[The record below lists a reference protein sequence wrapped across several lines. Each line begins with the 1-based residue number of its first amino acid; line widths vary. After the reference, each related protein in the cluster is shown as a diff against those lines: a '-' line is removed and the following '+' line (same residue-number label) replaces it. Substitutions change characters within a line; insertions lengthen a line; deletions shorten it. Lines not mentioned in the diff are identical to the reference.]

1 MLGSQAYAIFG
12 LSTRDVLFASRPS
25 QTFFVLFDYIID
37 IQPHSRFEPSPRY
50 YRVLLFCSE
59 IVQLDCFCSVPSLY
73 HAVSLT
79 LVPTMPQWHDNR
91 TQTMVSPAPHQPHPH
106 PTSALRHARP
116 STLLYPDHHRNEIG
130 LLSKAQI
137 SPPALADPE
146 ESPSLPGQSKAVP
159 IRQPPDTEQ
168 PKAGSAH
175 EQPLRPFLSPRY
187 PHGQEPLFT
196 TFYDGKSSHSSGSQQ
211 NTPTESSGQEL
222 NVFAR
227 PFISEALSIINELH
241 GHEINTQG
249 VKEIDFGIYVGRCLG
264 WDFLPVIP
272 RPNSPPEEV
281 SIDLTDH
288 IMHSSYEMYFRF
300 HLEAEIAA
308 QKSENETYALFGHGI
323 KEPIY
328 DVHGSTTCSIL
339 VPGLR
344 ENSPY
349 VEENDIVQFR
359 ELVYDKYNRLL
370 DMDHWMNPPRQIYRN
385 GGWQLTGGRWRGE
398 PAPGWTGIIYNTRVL
413 AVRRKDNTLVVRID
427 GSPDLDRWAYSSP
440 DSLRFNIQFPVPM
453 KRYQPMKDVLPI
465 VQEVL
470 RYADKTRFQVPK
482 QVTNHLE
489 ATSHTPDSGYESPAG
504 LTRPSSVLWLQSM
517 LFPIE
522 ADCDTQTKLNP
533 GNFKQIF
540 FDGQLNWEQ
549 KKAIESICS
558 RNYGTLPFLVSGPP
572 GTGKTKTLVEVA
584 LQLVKCS
591 DGVSHVLF
599 CAPSDPAADMIV
611 QRLSS
616 HFNGN
621 ELLRLNRSS
630 RPFAEVPGGVL
641 PFCCV
646 CEDRFDLPKFQQIM
660 ACKLVVTTCRDAS
673 LLLHSRL
680 SNVDLIAAEYGLRC
694 SINPH
699 ATPPSIIDLHWTA
712 LLIDEAAQAMEP
724 EALIPLA
731 IVAPPPGSAKLA
743 TQPLVIMAGD
753 EHQFGPRTS
762 LASSPLK
769 ISLFARLFARSVY
782 SEHPLSRGKSGE
794 RQPKTLQQ
802 TMLPIARP
810 AFANLIRNYRS
821 HPAILAVPSSRFY
834 HDTLEPEAT
843 NTDCLA
849 SWTGWLRPHWPVL
862 FHNNSS
868 EDSMD
873 LENGGWSNAGE
884 AQIACEYAAS
894 LVKSGLVAQKDICI
908 MSPFKAQ
915 VARLRSMVRDPRFAL
930 WDVDIGPTE
939 AFQGLERDVVVLCT
953 TRSKRRF
960 VDSDVRANQGIIDM
974 PRTMNVA
981 LTRAKFGLIVI
992 GRWEVLVADPNWL
1005 DLVGFCG
1012 RNGLVAGDAEA
1023 DVEKVV
1029 ELTRLEKV
1037 LLDREER
1044 EDELEKKQEII
1055 RTLDVYPQEDPM
1067 WLHGMQAQLDIE
1079 HSEGFD
1085 GEAEGVNRDDAD
1097 EDEYADE

>member
-1 MLGSQAYAIFG
+1 MLVPPWNDNQ
-12 LSTRDVLFASRPS
+12 S
-25 QTFFVLFDYIID
+25 QTMATPLS
-37 IQPHSRFEPSPRY
+37 HHPR
-50 YRVLLFCSE
+50 
-59 IVQLDCFCSVPSLY
+59 
-73 HAVSLT
+73 
-79 LVPTMPQWHDNR
+79 
-91 TQTMVSPAPHQPHPH
+91 PHPA
-106 PTSALRHARP
+106 SALRQMQPQPYPHHPIAR
-116 STLLYPDHHRNEIG
+116 SVQ
-130 LLSKAQI
+130 LSQI
-137 SPPALADPE
+137 QNKPPAIADQQE
-146 ESPSLPGQSKAVP
+146 FPSLPGRSKAIPIVRPPPDGDHSIPGSDLEHQSKSSLSLRDPPAQRPP
-159 IRQPPDTEQ
+159 ISILQN
-168 PKAGSAH
+168 
-175 EQPLRPFLSPRY
+175 
-187 PHGQEPLFT
+187 
-196 TFYDGKSSHSSGSQQ
+196 GKSSQSSASQQ
-211 NTPTESSGQEL
+211 STTTLGSSHEL

-227 PFISEALSIINELH
+227 PFVSEALSVINELK
-241 GHEINTQG
+241 GHVIDTQG
-249 VKEIDFGIYVGRCLG
+249 VKDINFEIYVGRCLG
-264 WDFLPVIP
+264 WDFLPAIP
-272 RPNSPPEEV
+272 RPIPPPTITPTALASLE
-281 SIDLTDH
+281 LTDVL
-288 IMHSSYEMYFRF
+288 MHTTYEYYFRA
-300 HLEAEIAA
+300 HLEAEIAS
-308 QKSENETYALFGHGI
+308 QGKENETYALFGHGI
-323 KEPIY
+323 KKPSY
-328 DVHGSTTCSIL
+328 DPNGPSTTFSIL

-349 VEENDIVQFR
+349 IEEDDIIQLR
-359 ELVYDKYNRLL
+359 ELIYDKYNRLL
-370 DMDHWMNPPRQIYRN
+370 GMDSWMKPADQPPDYGLDTTLARRYQ
-385 GGWQLTGGRWRGE
+385 GD
-398 PAPGWTGIIYNTRVL
+398 PAPGWTGIIYNARVL
-413 AVRRKDNTLVVRID
+413 AVRRKDITLIIRVGGTPLVREWV
-427 GSPDLDRWAYSSP
+427 RSS
-440 DSLRFNIQFPVPM
+440 SRFNIQFLVPM
-453 KRYQPMKDVLPI
+453 KRYRPMKDVLPI

-470 RYADKTRFQVPK
+470 RHADRTRYPSMNGVITQSLAKSLTQPLGPE
-482 QVTNHLE
+482 QIIALQ
-489 ATSHTPDSGYESPAG
+489 SPPNA
-504 LTRPSSVLWLQSM
+504 PWLQSM

-522 ADCDTQTKLNP
+522 ADCDTQTKLNSYH
-533 GNFKQIF
+533 FKQLF
-540 FDGQLNWEQ
+540 FDEQLNREQ

-584 LQLVKCS
+584 LQLVKRS

-611 QRLSS
+611 QRLRP

-641 PFCCV
+641 PFCCI

-660 ACKLVVTTCRDAS
+660 ACKVVVTTCRDAS

-699 ATPPSIIDLHWTA
+699 ATPPAVIDLHWTA

-743 TQPLVIMAGD
+743 IQPLVIMAGD

-769 ISLFARLFARSVY
+769 TSLFARLFARPVY

-794 RQPKTLQQ
+794 RQPKILKQ

-834 HDTLEPEAT
+834 FDTLEPEAT

-849 SWTGWLRPHWPVL
+849 SWSGWRRPNWPVL
-862 FHNNSS
+862 FHNNPS

-884 AQIACEYAAS
+884 AHLACEYAS
-894 LVKSGLVAQKDICI
+894 RLVNSGLVSQKDICI

-915 VARLRSMVRDPRFAL
+915 VARLRSIVRDPRFGL

-939 AFQGLERDVVVLCT
+939 AFQGLERDVVILCT

-960 VDSDVRANQGIIDM
+960 VVEDVRAGQGIVGM
-974 PRTMNVA
+974 RRSMNVA
-981 LTRAKFGLIVI
+981 LTRARFGLVVI
-992 GRWEVLVADPNWL
+992 GRGEVLMEDEHWRAF
-1005 DLVGFCG
+1005 VGFCG
-1012 RNGLVAGDAEA
+1012 RNGLVVGDG
-1023 DVEKVV
+1023 VEVG
-1029 ELTRLEKV
+1029 EGSGGEERGQLTRLEKV

-1044 EDELEKKQEII
+1044 EKEREWELEKEQDKQKKK
-1055 RTLDVYPQEDPM
+1055 RALGVYPQEDEMWTHGVQAELEADLFEGGDDEEGEEETIYDHAADDDHGTEEHTKTSTSPAPM
-1067 WLHGMQAQLDIE
+1067 ETVD
-1079 HSEGFD
+1079 
-1085 GEAEGVNRDDAD
+1085 EAVRWDSREPW
-1097 EDEYADE
+1097 

>member
-1 MLGSQAYAIFG
+1 M
-12 LSTRDVLFASRPS
+12 
-25 QTFFVLFDYIID
+25 
-37 IQPHSRFEPSPRY
+37 
-50 YRVLLFCSE
+50 
-59 IVQLDCFCSVPSLY
+59 
-73 HAVSLT
+73 
-79 LVPTMPQWHDNR
+79 
-91 TQTMVSPAPHQPHPH
+91 
-106 PTSALRHARP
+106 
-116 STLLYPDHHRNEIG
+116 
-130 LLSKAQI
+130 
-137 SPPALADPE
+137 
-146 ESPSLPGQSKAVP
+146 
-159 IRQPPDTEQ
+159 
-168 PKAGSAH
+168 
-175 EQPLRPFLSPRY
+175 
-187 PHGQEPLFT
+187 
-196 TFYDGKSSHSSGSQQ
+196 
-211 NTPTESSGQEL
+211 
-222 NVFAR
+222 FAR
-227 PFISEALSIINELH
+227 PYVSEALSIINELH

-249 VKEIDFGIYVGRCLG
+249 VKEIDYGIYVGRCLG

-272 RPNSPPEEV
+272 KPIPPPEEV
-281 SIDLTDH
+281 SFDLTDH
-288 IMHSSYEMYFRF
+288 AMHASYEIYFRF

-308 QKSENETYALFGHGI
+308 QKSENEAYALFGHGI

-328 DVHGSTTCSIL
+328 DVLGSATCSIL

-359 ELVYDKYNRLL
+359 ELIYDKNNRLL

-398 PAPGWTGIIYNTRVL
+398 PAPGWTGIIYNARVL

-427 GSPDLDRWAYSSP
+427 GSPDLDRWAYSLP
-440 DSLRFNIQFPVPM
+440 DSLRFNIQFPVPG

-465 VQEVL
+465 VQEGL
-470 RYADKTRFQVPK
+470 RHADKIRFQAPEGI
-482 QVTNHLE
+482 VTQSQ
-489 ATSHTPDSGYESPAG
+489 ATFHTPDSGYESPAG
-504 LTRPSSVLWLQSM
+504 LTRPSSIPWLQSM
-517 LFPIE
+517 LFPVE

-533 GNFKQIF
+533 GSFKQTF
-540 FDGQLNWEQ
+540 FDNQLNWEQ

-584 LQLVKCS
+584 LQLVKHS
-591 DGVSHVLF
+591 NGVSHVLF

-699 ATPPSIIDLHWTA
+699 ATPPAIIDLHWTA

-731 IVAPPPGSAKLA
+731 IVAPPPGSARLA

-762 LASSPLK
+762 LASSSLK
-769 ISLFARLFARSVY
+769 ISLFARLFARPVY

-843 NTDCLA
+843 DTDCLS
-849 SWTGWLRPHWPVL
+849 SWSGWLRPHWPVL
-862 FHNNSS
+862 FHKNPS

-894 LVKSGLVAQKDICI
+894 LVKSGLIAQKDICI

-915 VARLRSMVRDPRFAL
+915 VARLRALVRDPRFAL

-939 AFQGLERDVVVLCT
+939 AFQGLERDVVILCT
-953 TRSKRRF
+953 TRSKAKF
-960 VDSDVRANQGIIDM
+960 VEGDVGANQGIVGM
-974 PRTMNVA
+974 PKTMNVA

-992 GRWEVLVADPNWL
+992 GKRDILVSDPNWRAF
-1005 DLVGFCG
+1005 VEFCG
-1012 RNGLVAGDAEA
+1012 RNGLVTGDGDA
-1023 DVEKVV
+1023 DDGEKGG

-1044 EDELEKKQEII
+1044 GRELEWQLEREQREEK
-1055 RTLDVYPQEDPM
+1055 RALGVYPQEDPM
-1067 WLHGMQAQLDIE
+1067 WLHGMQAQLEIE
-1079 HSEGFD
+1079 HSEESD
-1085 GEAEGVNRDDAD
+1085 QEQGEDNDDDDDDDAD
-1097 EDEYADE
+1097 EDEHGDTQYTTPSTEMTEKAEKSAMSEDWANGSGW